1 MRLVIALGGNAL
13 LRRGEP
19 PDAEIQLAHVRRAAP
34 ALAEVAAQHDLILT
48 HGNGPQVGL
57 LARESGDDRAL
68 SGAYPLDSLVAET
81 QGLIGY
87 WLQQSIASAGL
98 AGPIVSLVTQTIVA
112 ADDAS
117 LTDPTKFVGSLYD
130 EEHARALSAGGWEM
144 RPDGPAWRRVV
155 PSPLPLRVVEAPIIE
170 ALSRQGT
177 TVICA
182 GGGGAPVVSEGGAL
196 RGIEAVIDKDHVASL
211 LALELGA
218 DELVL
223 LTDVAGVISN
233 YGTPEAR
240 ALGEVTVDDLGAE
253 QFAAGSMG
261 PKVVAACR
269 FVRETGRPATIGSL
283 DDLASVIEGRSGTRI
298 RR

>member
-13 LRRGEP
+13 LRRGEL
-19 PDAEIQLAHVRRAAP
+19 PDARVQLEHVRRAAP
-34 ALAEVAAQHDLILT
+34 PLAEVAAQHELILT

-57 LARESGDDRAL
+57 LARESGDDQDL
-68 SGAYPLDSLVAET
+68 SVAYPIDSLVAET

-98 AGPIVSLVTQTIVA
+98 PGPIVTLVTQTVVA
-112 ADDAS
+112 ADDPS
-117 LTDPTKFVGSLYD
+117 MSDPTKFVGSVYD
-130 EEHARALSAGGWEM
+130 EGQARALTALGWAM
-144 RPDGPAWRRVV
+144 RPDGPSWRRVV
-155 PSPLPLRVVEAPIIE
+155 PSPLPLRVVETPVID
-170 ALSRQGT
+170 ALCRHGT

-182 GGGGAPVVSEGGAL
+182 GGGGVPVADVDGVL
-196 RGIEAVIDKDHVASL
+196 RGIEAVIDKDHVAAL

-223 LTDVAGVISN
+223 LTDVAGVISGF
-233 YGTPEAR
+233 GTTEAR
-240 ALGEVTVDDLGAE
+240 LLAEVTVEDLAGD

-261 PKVVAACR
+261 PKVAAACR

-298 RR
+298 RP